1 MAKKAAKGAAAKKK
15 RTVSGRRG
23 KPGRKNNQGTDTR
36 GVVGIVVFCIGFLAL
51 LCQFIP
57 SDGGFLNRCML
68 VVRGLGGMLCLLLP
82 VVSKRLLRNSSG
94 VFEATRTKASPV
106 LLSYGAA
113 LAAAL
118 SLTVVLLHTFP
129 LPVIPNP
136 LCFGNVA
143 LLTAAVVLFLLFPR
157 AVVTTLERSRK
168 SSPAALTGLLFSL
181 LLPPLFFLLVIVV
194 FTGNS
199 SLFWAICFA
208 SSMTLSCLVAKLSFQ
223 LCGSRLHASVTA
235 VIAAL
240 PAFPFLLFL
249 A

>member
-1 MAKKAAKGAAAKKK
+1 M
-15 RTVSGRRG
+15 
-23 KPGRKNNQGTDTR
+23 
-36 GVVGIVVFCIGFLAL
+36 IGCAL
-51 LCQFIP
+51 LIF
-57 SDGGFLNRCML
+57 
-68 VVRGLGGMLCLLLP
+68 CLLLP

-249 A
+249 HNF

>member
-1 MAKKAAKGAAAKKK
+1 M
-15 RTVSGRRG
+15 
-23 KPGRKNNQGTDTR
+23 
-36 GVVGIVVFCIGFLAL
+36 IGCAL
-51 LCQFIP
+51 LIF
-57 SDGGFLNRCML
+57 
-68 VVRGLGGMLCLLLP
+68 CLLLP
-82 VVSKRLLRNSSG
+82 VVSKRLLRSSSG
-94 VFEATRTKASPV
+94 IFESTRTKTSPV

-118 SLTVVLLHTFP
+118 SLTVVLMHTFP

-136 LCFGNVA
+136 LRFGNVA

-194 FTGNS
+194 LTGNS

-208 SSMTLSCLVAKLSFQ
+208 ASMTLSCLMAKLSFQ
-223 LCGSRLHASVTA
+223 LCGSRLHASITA
-235 VIAAL
+235 VISAL